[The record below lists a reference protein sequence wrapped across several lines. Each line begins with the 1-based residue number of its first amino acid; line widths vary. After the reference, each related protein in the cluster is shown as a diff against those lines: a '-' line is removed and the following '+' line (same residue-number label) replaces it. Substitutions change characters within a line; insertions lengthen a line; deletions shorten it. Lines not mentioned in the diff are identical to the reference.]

1 MVTAGI
7 CASWQVCAATCTT
20 SMQENVDPSVQ
31 ALSPMRYPRRSSSAR
46 FSTQESMP
54 TRFLTFRRALRCSE
68 GHNRAR
74 DFAKSMVAIQPRVGQ
89 GGGEITLPVYERW
102 PTSHP
107 LESNI
112 ADSISYC
119 VITPLPSWKLQT
131 CHKRICNEI
140 NSEYCKTVNPQLLK
154 IASRSVNTVQENCR
168 FRLLRLFV
176 STHRKPSHKISA
188 RSSDPQTPSN
198 EASKQVKSREQHENV
213 ILSQVSRLSR
223 NH

>member
-1 MVTAGI
+1 M
-7 CASWQVCAATCTT
+7 
-20 SMQENVDPSVQ
+20 
-31 ALSPMRYPRRSSSAR
+31 
-46 FSTQESMP
+46 
-54 TRFLTFRRALRCSE
+54 
-68 GHNRAR
+68 
-74 DFAKSMVAIQPRVGQ
+74 AKSLSQFMRGDP
-89 GGGEITLPVYERW
+89 P
-102 PTSHP
+102 PTH

-112 ADSISYC
+112 ADSISDC

-213 ILSQVSRLSR
+213 MLSQVSRLSR